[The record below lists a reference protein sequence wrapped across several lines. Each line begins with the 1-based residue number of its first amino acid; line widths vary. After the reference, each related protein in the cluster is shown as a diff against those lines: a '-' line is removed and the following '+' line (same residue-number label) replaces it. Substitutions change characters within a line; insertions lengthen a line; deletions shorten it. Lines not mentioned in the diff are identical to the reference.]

1 MVEKQAPSGEPQPEP
16 DLTGRRLGDYQLV
29 RRLARGGMA
38 DVYLAEQ
45 QSLRRQVAFK
55 VLRSNLASDETY
67 VRRFHNEAQAAASLV
82 HASIVQIYE
91 VGCIDGIHFIAQEYV
106 PGQNLKQLLARR
118 GPLKRNLAVNIM
130 RQVAAALVRAGSRGI
145 VHRDI
150 KPENIMLA
158 PGMEVKVADF
168 GLARVAGENGH
179 LNLTQVGVTL
189 GTPLYMSPEQIEG
202 RPLDPRSD
210 LYSFGVTCYE
220 MLTGN
225 PPFTGDTALSVAL
238 QHLKNEPPRL
248 EDLRPDLPGGLCRI
262 VHKMLAK
269 KPAHR
274 YQNAVEL
281 LRDLKAL
288 RIEGL
293 QEDWPAEME
302 DMAPSELETV
312 ASSRSAATQQ
322 LASVMQSEALLSRRR
337 LRYWWWPATILL
349 AFLIGAG
356 AAWQGHSRLLED
368 LQGDDTLKTA
378 RKESAKAQF
387 WHAVN
392 LGTEAA
398 FAAVLE
404 YFKPE
409 ESQETEYYINKAKLQ
424 LAFLYEE
431 NGRLDDAV
439 AILREL
445 SAQESDLGLQASALI
460 ELANIHTRRGE
471 TFEARNR
478 LLQLD
483 RLFGETSRLSSRERQ
498 EWIELL
504 PPDLRR
510 RFEQLQK
517 EREQSGNSP
526 PRPPSASSGR
536 PGS

>member
-1 MVEKQAPSGEPQPEP
+1 MVEMQAPSAESKPEP
-16 DLTGRRLGDYQLV
+16 DLSGRRLGDYQLV

-55 VLRSNLASDETY
+55 VLRSSLASDETY
-67 VRRFHNEAQAAASLV
+67 VRRFHNEAQAAAALV
-82 HASIVQIYE
+82 HANIVQIYE
-91 VGCIDGIHFIAQEYV
+91 VGCIEGIHFIAQEYV
-106 PGQNLKQLLARR
+106 PGQNLKQLLTRR
-118 GPLKRNLAVNIM
+118 GPLKRTLAVNIM
-130 RQVAAALVRAGSRGI
+130 RQVAAALSRASSRGI

-158 PGMEVKVADF
+158 PSFEVKVADF
-168 GLARVAGENGH
+168 GLARVTGESGH

-189 GTPLYMSPEQIEG
+189 GTPLYMSPEQVEG

-220 MLTGN
+220 MLTGS
-225 PPFTGDTALSVAL
+225 PPFTGDTALSVAV

-274 YQNAVEL
+274 YQNAGEL
-281 LRDLKAL
+281 LRDLRAL

-293 QEDWPAEME
+293 QDDWPAETE
-302 DMAPSELETV
+302 DLAPTELETV

-322 LASVMQSEALLSRRR
+322 LASVMQTEAFVFRRSSRS
-337 LRYWWWPATILL
+337 WWWAAAVIA
-349 AFLIGAG
+349 AFMIGAG
-356 AAWQGHSRLLED
+356 AAWHGHSKLLGD
-368 LQGDDTLKTA
+368 LKGDDTLKIA

-398 FAAVLE
+398 FAAVIE

-409 ESQETEYYINKAKLQ
+409 VSQETEYYINKAKLQ
-424 LAFLYEE
+424 LACLYEE
-431 NGRLDDAV
+431 NGRLDEAV

-445 SAQESDLGLQASALI
+445 AAQESDLGLQASSLI

-483 RLFGETSRLSSRERQ
+483 RLFGETGRLSPRERQ

-504 PPDLRR
+504 PSDLRR

-517 EREQSGNSP
+517 EESNNGP
-526 PRPPSASSGR
+526 PRPTSGGPAR
-536 PGS
+536 PRS